1 MKKDLFA
8 TTALVASAGIASA
21 PGVSLS
27 GSAEMGVFSTAG
39 ADPEVLGTNENAA
52 LQFHSDIDVT
62 FSMAGATDGGL
73 AFGASV
79 DLDDAVGSDPALTE
93 KAGYGQSMFISSDFG
108 TITLGDTDGALDWA
122 VEDVG
127 IGGSI
132 QDDHTGHA
140 GYSGNNQLDGGDN
153 QILRY
158 QYSFGD
164 FAGGFSLQI
173 HDEKKADPDNAAELV
188 TDGFG
193 FGVGATY
200 SGDLG
205 PVNLTVGGG
214 YQTVPADAGVKDAE
228 GITAYGL
235 SVGASARGFSG
246 VLNYTSFAEWQRF
259 GERAAAPATT
269 TPDGTAVAAVTSA
282 PAINTTSHLGFGVG
296 YTINE
301 LTLAANYG
309 TFANENVTE
318 GFTGTAV
325 DPAAYTGFGVAANYD
340 LGGGA
345 VAQVGF
351 GSGSS
356 PIQGSTETE
365 DKTTYS
371 VGIALSF

>member
-1 MKKDLFA
+1 MKKVLFA

-21 PGVSLS
+21 QGVSLS
-27 GSAEMGVFSTAG
+27 GSAEMGVFNTAG
-39 ADPEVLGTNENAA
+39 ADPETLDNQNAA

-93 KAGYGQSMFISSDFG
+93 KEGYGQSMFISSDFG

-122 VEDVG
+122 LEDVG

-132 QDDHTGHA
+132 QDDHTAHA
-140 GYSGNNQLDGGDN
+140 GYNGNNKLDVGDN

-164 FAGGFSLQI
+164 FAAGASLQI
-173 HDEKKADPDNAAELV
+173 NDEKKLDPDSTTGELV

-193 FGVGATY
+193 YGIGATY
-200 SGDLG
+200 AGDFG
-205 PVNLTVGGG
+205 PVNLNVGAG
-214 YQTVPADAGVKDAE
+214 YQIVPADASVKDAE

-235 SVGASARGFSG
+235 SVGASARGFSAI
-246 VLNYTSFAEWQRF
+246 VNYTSFAEWQRF
-259 GERAAAPATT
+259 AEREAAAAVGGDNP
-269 TPDGTAVAAVTSA
+269 TPAVTA
-282 PAINTTSHLGFGVG
+282 AAAINTTSHLGVGVG
-296 YTINE
+296 YTLNE
-301 LTLAANYG
+301 LTIAANYG

-325 DPAAYTGFGVAANYD
+325 DPAAYSGFGVAANYD

-345 VAQVGF
+345 VAQIGY

-356 PIQGSTETE
+356 PVQGTDETE
-365 DKTTYS
+365 DKS
-371 VGIALSF
+371 SLSIGIALSF